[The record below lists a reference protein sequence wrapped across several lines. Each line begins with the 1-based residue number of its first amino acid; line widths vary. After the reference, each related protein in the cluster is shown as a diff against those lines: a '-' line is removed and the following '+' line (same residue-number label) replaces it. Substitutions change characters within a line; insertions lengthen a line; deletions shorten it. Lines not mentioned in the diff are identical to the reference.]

1 MVDWLKNKPASGDNL
16 AASDKL
22 LRDNFNAIEQGLVP
36 YDYLTLED
44 QSSTDP
50 TPATGFG
57 YIYAKQANSKPELHW
72 IDEDDNVI
80 QLTTA
85 GSFGNSNFNVDSS
98 GNVDCTSISFDS
110 GSNTFNASSFIK
122 GWATFNGTSGGFSVL
137 DSYNCTP
144 TRDST
149 GVYTLTWGDD
159 FGSANYVVVGTAQS
173 SSGSARIVMESESTA
188 KAAGAAVI
196 NVRNTSGTL
205 SDSGLIDVI
214 AIGDR

>member
-1 MVDWLKNKPASGDNL
+1 MTWLINKPANSDNL
-16 AASDKL
+16 ASSDKF
-22 LRDNFNAIEQGLVP
+22 LRDNFEAIETGLVP
-36 YDYLTLED
+36 YDYISLQD

-50 TPATGFG
+50 TTATGFG
-57 YIYAKQANSKPELHW
+57 YLYAKQASSKPELHW

-80 QLTTA
+80 QLTSA

-98 GNVDCTSISFDS
+98 GNLDCTSISFD
-110 GSNTFNASSFIK
+110 GGTNTFNASSMVK
-122 GWATFNGTSGGFSVL
+122 AWATFIGTSGGFSVL

-144 TRDST
+144 TRDSQ
-149 GVYTLTWGDD
+149 GVYTLTWGTN

-173 SSGSARIVMESESTA
+173 VSGNARIVMESEATA

-196 NVRNTSGTL
+196 NVRDTSG
-205 SDSGLIDVI
+205 SVQDSGLIDVV